1 LSRLLT
7 KLGIFRARYPE
18 TASAI
23 LALLT
28 EKPSALRRGI
38 TAALPADTSAC
49 AIRESLA
56 DLMDIGLIKLSPE
69 KSYRLARPVKFIAS
83 LAPVRM
89 SKMENNILA
98 LLNQKNVITASDV
111 FNEYGVIRA
120 QFLKPVRRLIER
132 GLVEFHDVPLAPLST
147 SYRRHYTFK
156 NPE

>member
-1 LSRLLT
+1 MSRLLT

-38 TAALPADTSAC
+38 TAALPAETSAC

-69 KSYRLARPVKFIAS
+69 KKLSPGAPREIYCVPCAGPHVQDGKQHSRPAQPEKRHYCIRRFQR
-83 LAPVRM
+83 VRR
-89 SKMENNILA
+89 
-98 LLNQKNVITASDV
+98 D
-111 FNEYGVIRA
+111 RA